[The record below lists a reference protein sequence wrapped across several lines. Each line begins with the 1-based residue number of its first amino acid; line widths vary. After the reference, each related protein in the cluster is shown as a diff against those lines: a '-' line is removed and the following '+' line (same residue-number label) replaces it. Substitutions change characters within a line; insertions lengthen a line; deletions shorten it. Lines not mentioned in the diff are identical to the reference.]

1 MLPDSDNGSRFFF
14 LFPLY
19 CLTDVRVAG
28 GTQMVILRRNI
39 PTCLPLYNQ
48 ANIGQRDCPCLQIVW
63 QPSRRRTVVG
73 VLGYPAICFVAS
85 RQASHTINIG
95 SADRAVEDSCRLVN
109 ITIKAINRVGLLCFI
124 LIYTPQQ

>member
-19 CLTDVRVAG
+19 CLIDVRDAG

-73 VLGYPAICFVAS
+73 VLGSPFPLFRGRRAS
-85 RQASHTINIG
+85 PCASYNRQ
-95 SADRAVEDSCRLVN
+95 D
-109 ITIKAINRVGLLCFI
+109 NR
-124 LIYTPQQ
+124 

>member
-19 CLTDVRVAG
+19 CLIDVRDAG

-48 ANIGQRDCPCLQIVW
+48 ANIGQRDCPCLQVCVAALPPPNGGRGIRLPQKKFRGQTGKPVGEWLW
-63 QPSRRRTVVG
+63 QE
-73 VLGYPAICFVAS
+73 
-85 RQASHTINIG
+85 HNTIIEANY
-95 SADRAVEDSCRLVN
+95 R
-109 ITIKAINRVGLLCFI
+109 
-124 LIYTPQQ
+124 

>member
-19 CLTDVRVAG
+19 CLIDVRDAG

-63 QPSRRRTVVG
+63 QPSRRRTAIISVNNYISLVINNINAFLRVVG
-73 VLGYPAICFVAS
+73 NKIAPNLF
-85 RQASHTINIG
+85 
-95 SADRAVEDSCRLVN
+95 AVKLPDECCPLKV
-109 ITIKAINRVGLLCFI
+109 
-124 LIYTPQQ
+124 QQRNG

>member
-19 CLTDVRVAG
+19 CLIDVRDAG

-73 VLGYPAICFVAS
+73 VLGYNKYDYRKSIIIDYVSVCYSDFVK
-85 RQASHTINIG
+85 RTTYHQKKIMSHQCHNHKFC
-95 SADRAVEDSCRLVN
+95 VP
-109 ITIKAINRVGLLCFI
+109 KK
-124 LIYTPQQ
+124 

>member
-19 CLTDVRVAG
+19 CLIDVRDAG

-73 VLGYPAICFVAS
+73 VLGSPKEISWQTGKPVGEWLW
-85 RQASHTINIG
+85 QEHNTIIEANY
-95 SADRAVEDSCRLVN
+95 R
-109 ITIKAINRVGLLCFI
+109 
-124 LIYTPQQ
+124 

>member
-1 MLPDSDNGSRFFF
+1 MI
-14 LFPLY
+14 
-19 CLTDVRVAG
+19 DVRDAG

-73 VLGYPAICFVAS
+73 VLGYPKRNFVADG
-85 RQASHTINIG
+85 QA
-95 SADRAVEDSCRLVN
+95 RAKTALEDIRLLQCSLPLR
-109 ITIKAINRVGLLCFI
+109 TF
-124 LIYTPQQ
+124 Q